1 MMSKMDINQRRSN
14 EREPQL
20 VVNVIYRGNK
30 RTDCLK
36 ANRMKDTFKTSLNQ
50 APNELYSI

>member
-36 ANRMKDTFKTSLNQ
+36 ANRMKYTFKTSLHQ
-50 APNELYSI
+50 APNE